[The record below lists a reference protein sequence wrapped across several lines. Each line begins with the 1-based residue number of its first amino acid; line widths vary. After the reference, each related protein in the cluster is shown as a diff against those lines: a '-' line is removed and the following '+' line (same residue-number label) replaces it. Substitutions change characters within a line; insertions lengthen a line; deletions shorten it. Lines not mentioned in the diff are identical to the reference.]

1 MFKPIIF
8 LLVISAGS
16 IAFAQDG
23 NTVKL
28 HIQNRAT
35 KANVA
40 EAAVTV
46 KDTNLA
52 ATSDRLGNAE
62 INNIPNGEHVIEVS
76 SPGYETVQL
85 RFVFPL
91 TDQSER
97 TILMTV
103 SFEAGEVTV
112 SSTRTGREIEAEPT
126 RVEAIDEEE
135 IDEKISMAP
144 ANVSMVVS
152 ESTGIQVQQT
162 SATSNTQSVRI
173 QGLDGRYTQIL
184 KDGFPSFGG
193 FSGSLSL
200 LEIPPL
206 DLRQVEIIK
215 GPNAPL
221 YGAGAIAGVVNFI
234 SKEPDTKPVTSIVI
248 NQTSA
253 LGTDFSLFNSK
264 KFRSFGYTFL
274 GSANYQRGYDV
285 DDDDFTELPRTRSF
299 AINPKL
305 FFTPSDKTRVSIG
318 NALSYQRRT
327 GGDLIAIS
335 GNANGIHQYF
345 ENNDS
350 FRNITML
357 NFDHVFENGS
367 RFAAKQGFAFFSRD
381 LSVPDHRFKG
391 DQFNSYTD
399 LAYFRTV
406 GKNSLVLGANSVY
419 DRFREELVAPSTLD
433 RSETRTTLGAFIQ
446 NTADL
451 TAKLAIDASFRIDH
465 VANYGTFAL
474 PRVSLLYRFT
484 DKFTSRV
491 GYGLGYKTPS
501 VFTEDAEELLFRN
514 VVGIGNTLKAER
526 SQGGTLDFNYDGAV
540 GEKVGYSINQ
550 LFFYTQITDPLVL
563 ELSTDALYRFY
574 NVGSPIISKG
584 FETNGKLTYNIA
596 KLFIGYTYTDA
607 KAGYLPG
614 DQTLVLLP
622 RSKINSSLVFEKTG
636 TFKGGIEA
644 YYSSPQTLDDRSK
657 TRSLFEIGLF
667 AEKIFKKYSLFFN
680 AENITDVR
688 QSRYGPVVLGPHSNP
703 TFAQIY
709 THVEG
714 RVFNGGVK
722 IRL

>member
-1 MFKPIIF
+1 MYKVILF
-8 LLVISAGS
+8 LAVLLTAHGM
-16 IAFAQDG
+16 FAQVG
-23 NTVKL
+23 NTAKIIVKDKE
-28 HIQNRAT
+28 T
-35 KANVA
+35 GKAIA
-40 EAAVTV
+40 EATVTV
-46 KDTNLA
+46 RHT
-52 ATSDRLGNAE
+52 E
-62 INNIPNGEHVIEVS
+62 IISVTDGGGSVEVKNVPDGEQVVEIF
-76 SPGYETVQL
+76 SPGYEIAELKLT
-85 RFVFPL
+85 FPL
-91 TDQSER
+91 TDATER
-97 TILMTV
+97 TVFLTLNNEV
-103 SFEAGEVTV
+103 GEVTIT
-112 SSTRTGREIEAEPT
+112 STRTGREIEAEPT

-135 IDEKISMAP
+135 VDEKISMAP

-215 GPNAPL
+215 GPNATL
-221 YGAGAIAGVVNFI
+221 YGAGAIAGVVNFV
-234 SKEPDTKPVTSIVI
+234 SKEPEEKSVTTIVL

-264 KFRSFGYTFL
+264 KFKSFGYTLF
-274 GSANYQRGYDV
+274 GSANYQREYDV

-305 FFTPSDKTRVSIG
+305 FFSPGDNTRLTIG
-318 NALSYQRRT
+318 NALSYQKRT
-327 GGDLIAIS
+327 GGDILAIR

-350 FRNITML
+350 FRNITTF
-357 NFDHVFENGS
+357 NFDHAFDNGS
-367 RFAAKQGFAFFSRD
+367 RFVARQGLAFFSRD
-381 LSVPDHRFKG
+381 LTIPNYRFKG
-391 DQFNSYTD
+391 KQFNSYTD

-406 GKNSLVLGANSVY
+406 GKNSLVVGANAVY
-419 DRFREELVAPSTLD
+419 DRFREDLFAPNALD
-433 RSETRTTLGAFIQ
+433 RSETRTTFGAFIQ
-446 NTADL
+446 NTVDL
-451 TAKLAIDASFRIDH
+451 TDKLALEAGFRADH
-465 VANYGTFAL
+465 VKTYGTFAL

-484 DKFTSRV
+484 EKFTSRV

-501 VFTEDAEELLFRN
+501 VFTETAEELLFRN

-526 SQGGTLDFNYDGAV
+526 SQGGTLDLNYNGRF
-540 GEKVGYSINQ
+540 GEKVGYSLNQ

-563 ELSTDALYRFY
+563 ELSTGGLYRFR
-574 NVGSPIISKG
+574 NADTPIISKG
-584 FETNGKLTYNIA
+584 FETNTKFTYDIA

-607 KAGYLPG
+607 KAGYLAADRRLP
-614 DQTLVLLP
+614 LLP
-622 RSKINSSLVFEKTG
+622 RNKINSSLVFEKAG
-636 TFKGGIEA
+636 SFKGGIEA
-644 YYSSPQTLDDRSK
+644 YYSSRQTLDDRSK

-667 AEKIFKKYSLFFN
+667 AEKIFKKLSVFVN

-688 QSRYGPVVLGPHSNP
+688 QSRYGSVVLGAHNNP
-703 TFAQIY
+703 TFAEIY
-709 THVEG
+709 THLEG
-714 RVFNGGVK
+714 RIFNGGIK